1 MPTTFNTDKDK
12 FEVKIDVQQFTP
24 DEIAIRTSRGYLI
37 VEARH
42 EEREDGLG
50 YVEREFIRK
59 YELPQGAMPENVFLQ
74 ISSEGVLT
82 VTAPRRVTSSN
93 MDSGGANAFIET
105 LKRLS
110 KTSTS
115 SESEGPCQGNC
126 FQK

>member
-12 FEVKIDVQQFTP
+12 FEVKIDVQQFRP
-24 DEIAIRTSRGYLI
+24 DEIAVRTSRGYLI

-42 EEREDGLG
+42 EEKEDGLG

-59 YELPQGAMPENVFLQ
+59 YELPQGAIPENVFSQ

-82 VTAPRRVTSSN
+82 VTAPRQVTSSGN
-93 MDSGGANAFIET
+93 DPGGTNTFIES

-110 KTSTS
+110 KSSMS
-115 SESEGPCQGNC
+115 SENEEPCQGNC